1 MSRYRSTAKTAA
13 RTYMQPM
20 AGWWTKNPYF
30 VRYMV
35 REGSAL
41 LLTAYA
47 LVLLVGLWRLSQG
60 AAAFDAWRAALA
72 SPLSVVF
79 HAVGLVMVVYH
90 SYTWFDV
97 MPKTAPDQ
105 PIDPKLI
112 TGGGIAAAVAVSV
125 LILAALLWGAP

>member
-1 MSRYRSTAKTAA
+1 MSRYRSSTRTSSKTYV
-13 RTYMQPM
+13 RPV

-30 VRYMV
+30 IRYMI

-60 AAAFDAWRAALA
+60 APAFDAWRAALA
-72 SPLSVVF
+72 TPYSLIF
-79 HAVGLVMVVYH
+79 HAVGLAMVIYH

-105 PIDPKLI
+105 PIDPKRI
-112 TGGGIAAAVAVSV
+112 TAGGIAAAVAASL
-125 LILAALLWGAP
+125 LILAALWWGTR